1 MQLRG
6 LDAVT
11 RHPTHTYTHTLLL
24 VLQVSGWEDRGLGG
38 SSSEAQQAAAQ
49 LSEDLEA
56 YSDPTELEALGRFFY
71 ENINVHMEKSGGH
84 DRKKGYLPGFLGW
97 R

>member
-6 LDAVT
+6 LDAAT
-11 RHPTHTYTHTLLL
+11 RHTHIHTLLL

-56 YSDPTELEALGRFFY
+56 YSDPAELEALGRSCSIQTLLQ
-71 ENINVHMEKSGGH
+71 E
-84 DRKKGYLPGFLGW
+84 GF
-97 R
+97 